1 MQFRSLGGE
10 DTLEEGMTT
19 TPAFLPGE
27 SHGQRSLAATDH
39 RVTQSRTRLS
49 DLALVILT
57 PRHTLSSVNHSF
69 LLPFLEEM
77 LSD

>member
-1 MQFRSLGGE
+1 MDRG
-10 DTLEEGMTT
+10 
-19 TPAFLPGE
+19 AW
-27 SHGQRSLAATDH
+27 RATDH

-57 PRHTLSSVNHSF
+57 PCHPLSPVNHSF